1 MPAKKK
7 AATKKN
13 VANKAAKKAAPKTT
27 KKVKPNKLV
36 QSDAEKPATT
46 KTSAA
51 ESASKAAEK
60 KVESIHQSRRRKE
73 SGNVDNARKHTPSAF
88 TIQDAREMLKKRKKE
103 NQALQEEARK
113 ASEASKLAA
122 KRTSSKIFDDSTPQ
136 QKSKHAA
143 ATLSDILGINP
154 SAPKGA
160 KPGVGSVP
168 QKWKN
173 YYDMLIELRDEVQQ
187 ELKMHSS
194 ETLKRSQ
201 KEDSGDIVTS
211 SDAGTDNFERDFA
224 LSLLSSEQEALK
236 EIQAAIQRIYNG
248 TFGVCEITGN
258 PIKNERLEAVPFTR
272 FSLEGQKQHE
282 SSARRRV
289 QRTGAFIHEGSADNL
304 SFGDD
309 DNDN

>member
-1 MPAKKK
+1 MPANKKTAKKK
-7 AATKKN
+7 SVAKKT
-13 VANKAAKKAAPKTT
+13 AKKAAN
-27 KKVKPNKLV
+27 KKVKE
-36 QSDAEKPATT
+36 AEVEKVTQNNS
-46 KTSAA
+46 SAND
-51 ESASKAAEK
+51 SASKAAEK
-60 KVESIHQSRRRKE
+60 KVESIHQSRRRKD
-73 SGNVDNARKHTPSAF
+73 DNHGENSRKPSLSAF

-103 NQALQEEARK
+103 DLALQEEARK
-113 ASEASKLAA
+113 TQEGSKPTPNRASANV
-122 KRTSSKIFDDSTPQ
+122 IDDSVPQ

-143 ATLSDILGINP
+143 ASLSDILGFNP
-154 SAPKGA
+154 TIPGA
-160 KPGVGSVP
+160 KPAGNSVP
-168 QKWKN
+168 QKWKK
-173 YYDMLIELRDEVQQ
+173 YHDLLIELRDEVQE

-211 SDAGTDNFERDFA
+211 ADAGTDNFDRDFA

-248 TFGVCEITGN
+248 TFGVCEITGK
-258 PIKNERLEAVPFTR
+258 PIAAERLEAVPFTR

-282 SSARRRV
+282 MSARRRV